1 VQGGAAEL
9 DVVVIGGGV
18 VGLATAWALVSG
30 RPGLGVAVLEKEPVL
45 AAHQTGRNSGV
56 IHSGIYYRPGSL
68 KARFCREG
76 AAAMVE
82 FCREQDLP
90 FDICGK
96 VIVATEPD
104 ELGRL
109 ADLEARAVANGIGVD
124 RLGPEGL
131 RDHEP
136 NVSGLAGLYVHTTGI
151 TDYRAVTTRY
161 AQLFQ
166 EHGGDVR
173 LATEVRAVRHER
185 DAVVLETTT
194 GVVRAGMV
202 VNCGGLHSD
211 RIVQLAGEERTSRIM
226 PFRGEYFELAP
237 QATSLVKGLIYPV
250 PDPSFPFL
258 GVHLTRMVDGS
269 VHAGPNAVPALKRE
283 GYRWRDV
290 SVRDIADVVGYPGFW
305 KLARRHARMGA
316 AEIARSIS
324 TRRFLHSLQRLV
336 PALTLDDLVPS
347 ESGVRAQAL
356 APDGG
361 LVDDFSFVEGQR
373 ILHVC
378 NAPSPAATSSLVI
391 GRAIA
396 EQVAKV
402 ESEV

>member
-1 VQGGAAEL
+1 
-9 DVVVIGGGV
+9 
-18 VGLATAWALVSG
+18 
-30 RPGLGVAVLEKEPVL
+30 
-45 AAHQTGRNSGV
+45 
-56 IHSGIYYRPGSL
+56 
-68 KARFCREG
+68 
-76 AAAMVE
+76 
-82 FCREQDLP
+82 
-90 FDICGK
+90 
-96 VIVATEPD
+96 
-104 ELGRL
+104 
-109 ADLEARAVANGIGVD
+109 
-124 RLGPEGL
+124 L

-151 TDYRAVTTRY
+151 TDYRAVTERY
-161 AQLFQ
+161 AKLFQ

-173 LATEVRAVRHER
+173 LAAEVRAVRHER

-194 GVVRAGMV
+194 GVVRAGVV
-202 VNCGGLHSD
+202 VNCGGLQSD

-226 PFRGEYFELAP
+226 PFRGEYYELAP
-237 QATSLVKGLIYPV
+237 QVRSLVKGLIYPV

-361 LVDDFSFVEGQR
+361 LVDDFSFVEGER

-402 ESEV
+402 ESEA

>member
-1 VQGGAAEL
+1 
-9 DVVVIGGGV
+9 
-18 VGLATAWALVSG
+18 
-30 RPGLGVAVLEKEPVL
+30 
-45 AAHQTGRNSGV
+45 
-56 IHSGIYYRPGSL
+56 
-68 KARFCREG
+68 
-76 AAAMVE
+76 
-82 FCREQDLP
+82 
-90 FDICGK
+90 
-96 VIVATEPD
+96 
-104 ELGRL
+104 
-109 ADLEARAVANGIGVD
+109 
-124 RLGPEGL
+124 
-131 RDHEP
+131 
-136 NVSGLAGLYVHTTGI
+136 
-151 TDYRAVTTRY
+151 
-161 AQLFQ
+161 
-166 EHGGDVR
+166 
-173 LATEVRAVRHER
+173 VRHER

-194 GVVRAGMV
+194 GVVRAGVV
-202 VNCGGLHSD
+202 VNCGGLQSD

-226 PFRGEYFELAP
+226 PFRGEYYELAP
-237 QATSLVKGLIYPV
+237 QVRSLVKGLIYPV

-361 LVDDFSFVEGQR
+361 LVDDFSFVEGER

-402 ESEV
+402 ESEA

>member
-1 VQGGAAEL
+1 M
-9 DVVVIGGGV
+9 VVIGGGV
-18 VGLATAWALVSG
+18 VGLATAWALVSS
-30 RPGLGVAVLEKEPVL
+30 RPGLGVAVLEKESVL

-68 KARFCREG
+68 KAQFCREG
-76 AAAMVE
+76 SAEMIE
-82 FCREQDLP
+82 FCRDQGIAHDV
-90 FDICGK
+90 CGK
-96 VIVATEPD
+96 VIVATEPE
-104 ELGRL
+104 ELARL
-109 ADLEARAVANGIGVD
+109 ADLEARAAANGIPVD

-151 TDYRAVTTRY
+151 TDYRAVSTRY

-166 EHGGDVR
+166 DHGGQVR
-173 LATEVRAVRHER
+173 LGAEVRAVRHER
-185 DAVVLETTT
+185 DAVVVETTT
-194 GVVRAGMV
+194 GTVRAATV
-202 VNCGGLHSD
+202 VNCGGLQSD
-211 RIVQLAGEERTSRIM
+211 RIVQLAGETRTSRIM
-226 PFRGEYFELAP
+226 PFRGEYFELTP
-237 QATSLVKGLIYPV
+237 RATSLVKGLIYPV

-290 SVRDIADVVGYPGFW
+290 SLRDVGDVVGYPGFW
-305 KLARRHARMGA
+305 RLARRHARQGT
-316 AEIARSIS
+316 AEIVRSIS
-324 TRRFLHSLQRLV
+324 KRRFLHSLQRLV

-361 LVDDFSFVEGQR
+361 LVDDFSFVGGER

-396 EQVAKV
+396 ERVARV
-402 ESEV
+402 ESE